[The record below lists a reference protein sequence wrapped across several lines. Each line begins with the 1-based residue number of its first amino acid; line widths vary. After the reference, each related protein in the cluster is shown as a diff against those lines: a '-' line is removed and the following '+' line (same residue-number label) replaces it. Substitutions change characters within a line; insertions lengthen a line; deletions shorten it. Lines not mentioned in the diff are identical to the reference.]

1 VRRLQ
6 DFAGPGSASAR
17 FVVGENC
24 LNCHRQVHGSN
35 HPSGPNLLR

>member
-1 VRRLQ
+1 
-6 DFAGPGSASAR
+6 
-17 FVVGENC
+17 VGENC